1 MSAKVTSVNDR
12 RVVNLFEVVPRR
24 LLGAIC
30 LLLLCGIL
38 VAGLWPFRAP
48 RNEVSWS
55 SDGSGLLFG
64 EYGSIVSS
72 GAFKAN
78 ESKEGAPCSL
88 EIWLQPS
95 LDYSGTFLA
104 YYWTEDIVVPFKL
117 WQSHDYLGIQRADLD
132 QFHRAERTHVYVGDF
147 FRQGKSVIVTI
158 SSGPAGTTVY
168 ADGLLTKKLPDFRFS
183 SQDLT
188 GQLLLG
194 NAPRGP
200 NPWSGQLKGL
210 AVYDRELTAGEVSEH
225 YGNWTKNTQTD
236 LAKSEG
242 LVALYLF
249 NEGKGSVVHNQMDS
263 KTNLLIPKR
272 FFILHE
278 QFLRPVWNEFF
289 PKTWSYWKD
298 VGINIA
304 GFVPVGFFF
313 CLYFAASGNIKR
325 PLMVTV
331 ILGFMISLTIE
342 VLQAFLPT
350 RDSGMT
356 DLITNTSGTALG
368 AMMCLSWFARKEPE
382 QPQHRIKQQLRVPVS
397 KKLIRPGDN
406 D

>member
-1 MSAKVTSVNDR
+1 VLR
-12 RVVNLFEVVPRR
+12 EEVPRK

-38 VAGLWPFRAP
+38 VAGLWPFHAP
-48 RNEVSWS
+48 KNEVSWLN
-55 SDGSGLLFG
+55 DGSGLLFG

-72 GAFKAN
+72 GAFQAN
-78 ESKEGAPCSL
+78 ESKDAAPCSL
-88 EIWLQPS
+88 EIWLQPQF
-95 LDYSGTFLA
+95 DYSGTFLA
-104 YYWTEDIVVPFKL
+104 YYWPQDIVVPFKL
-117 WQSHDYLGIQRADLD
+117 WQSHDYLGIQRTGLD
-132 QFHRAERTHVYVGDF
+132 QFHHPERTKVYVGDL
-147 FRQGKSVIVTI
+147 FRHGKSVFVTI

-168 ADGLLTKKLPDFRFS
+168 ADGLLTKKFPDFRFS

-188 GQLLLG
+188 GQLVLG

-210 AVYDRELTAGEVSEH
+210 AVYNRELTAGEASQH
-225 YGNWTKNTQTD
+225 YASWTRNMQPD
-236 LAKSEG
+236 VAKSEG

-249 NEGKGSVVHNQMDS
+249 NEGKGSVVHNQIDS
-263 KTNLLIPKR
+263 TTDLLIPKR
-272 FFILHE
+272 FFILHQ
-278 QFLRPVWNEFF
+278 QFLRSVWNEFF
-289 PKTWSYWKD
+289 PRTWSYWKD

-313 CLYFAASGNIKR
+313 CLYLASSPNSKR

-331 ILGFMISLTIE
+331 VLGFVISLTIE

-368 AMMCLSWFARKEPE
+368 AIMCLSLFARKEVE
-382 QPQHRIKQQLRVPVS
+382 QPQRPLRVARIEISSGNEVRA
-397 KKLIRPGDN
+397 KR
-406 D
+406 